1 MDRPWSAMHRLW
13 FIIRRRRFITAIT
26 NRVSITIHMG
36 LAIIMATSTGI
47 TAAASTAGAIITI
60 NGM

>member
-1 MDRPWSAMHRLW
+1 MDRPWSAMHLLW

-26 NRVSITIHMG
+26 NRAPITIRMR
-36 LAIIMATSTGI
+36 LAIMMATSTGI
-47 TAAASTAGAIITI
+47 IVAVSTDGAIIAI